1 MGSRRN
7 PKLYKLVFDEDT
19 EYPGL
24 EVTLRSLTIGQM
36 RAIRTDGDD
45 DEILVVGSAK
55 LIAKQLVSWNRED
68 EDGNPLPPTL
78 ESLMGEEADLI
89 NLIVDRWTQAI
100 RGVSAPLEQPSNDGE
115 PSAVESIPMAPL
127 SPSLA
132 S

>member
-1 MGSRRN
+1 VGSRRN

-24 EVTLRSLTIGQM
+24 EVTLRSLTIGEMQTL
-36 RAIRTDGDD
+36 RGQDDGDD
-45 DEILVVGSAK
+45 DGVIGLSKFV
-55 LIAKQLVSWNRED
+55 AKQLVSWNRED

-78 ESLMGEEADLI
+78 DSLMGEEPSFVSVL
-89 NLIVDRWTQAI
+89 VDKWTEAVK
-100 RGVSAPLEQPSNDGE
+100 GVPAPLEQPSNDGA
-115 PSAVESIPMAPL
+115 PSAVESIPMEPL